1 MKKLSAILT
10 LCVCMLLSTTAFA
23 GHAHYVNGIEGVKG
37 ASVPPPG
44 QYWRSY
50 NVFYNAN
57 TIKNNNGNKA
67 AFNVD
72 VFATVQRYI
81 HTTNTKIL
89 GGDLVIGAIVP
100 LTYTHVKAGGNGDT
114 DFNLGDIFIEPFV
127 LAWHGE
133 RSDSVLGIGAYLPT
147 GKFNSNAMA
156 NAGKGY
162 WTYMLTAGTT
172 QYLSRDK
179 SWSFAVLA
187 RYETHSSQRNTDY
200 RAGDDFHFEWGLGK
214 KLNDRVELGLA
225 GYCQWQVR
233 KDKNNRTYGNPN
245 DKERVYA
252 IGPEINL
259 SIPKWKAAINLRSL
273 WEFGGKNTTE
283 GNITTLTF
291 TKPI

>member
-1 MKKLSAILT
+1 MKKLSVILT
-10 LCVCMLLSTTAFA
+10 ICACMLFSATAFA

-44 QYWRSY
+44 KYWRSY

-57 TIKNNNGNKA
+57 TMRNNNGDKSN
-67 AFNVD
+67 FNVD

-89 GGDLVIGAIVP
+89 GADLVVGAIVP
-100 LTYTHVKAGGNGDT
+100 LTYTHVKTGGT
-114 DFNLGDIFIEPFV
+114 DFNLGDIFIEPAV

-133 RSDSVLGIGAYLPT
+133 RSDSVLGIGVYLPT

-172 QYLSRDK
+172 QYLSADK
-179 SWSFAVLA
+179 SWSFAILA
-187 RYETHSSQRNTDY
+187 RYEFHSSQRNTDY

-214 KLNDRVELGLA
+214 KLNDTVELGLA

-233 KDKNNRTYGNPN
+233 KDKNGNYGNN
-245 DKERVYA
+245 KERVYA

-259 SIPKWKAAINLRSL
+259 NIPKWKAAVNIRSL
-273 WEFGGKNTTE
+273 WEFGAKNTTE
-283 GNITTLTF
+283 GTMSTLTF
-291 TKPI
+291 TKAI